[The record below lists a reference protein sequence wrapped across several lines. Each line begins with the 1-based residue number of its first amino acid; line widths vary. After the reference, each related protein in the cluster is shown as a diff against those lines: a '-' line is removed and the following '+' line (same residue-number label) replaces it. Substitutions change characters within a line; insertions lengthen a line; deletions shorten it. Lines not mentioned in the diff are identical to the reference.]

1 MDVNQRPLDTQ
12 THRPGAMGDDKP
24 LASNLAS
31 MAVPALAKSNPAT
44 RRACLACAKAK
55 VRCDPHLEPGSTRCQ
70 STTTPQAEGNKTK
83 LDGIVTLLAASQRVP
98 KDGDVDSPPE
108 SSNTSAGASRSESD
122 ARSASKIL
130 SLVPEDVER
139 VLETSPVFEGSL
151 FIPPERQQ
159 TTPLAVQTIGDFSAF
174 HHEPSIDEPNYRSF
188 PGFEMT
194 FEEAGRVLNLYRSQM
209 AAHCPFV
216 IVPLQ
221 TTAHQLRHEKP
232 FLFMSVITAASYEN
246 LALQRALGEEI
257 MKYLSVHLLLRGEK
271 SLELLQGLLVY
282 LFWHHYHFKPGN
294 QQLYKLIQLAI
305 ALVVDLKL
313 NETPP
318 RANTKQKIAIE
329 VSHPSTEESAL
340 NRSVYGSF
348 EEKRALVGCY
358 YLSSAVSMSFKKL
371 NALRF
376 TQRIEDCCQA
386 LAEAAEYSSD
396 VDLVHCVRLQN
407 IAEKISQ
414 YFPYGEPFA
423 AQTPNLPLEMYVKAL
438 QTELQA
444 FLNGLSFNFQQN
456 PLLLMQFYN
465 VEVHL
470 YEIGIHDP
478 YHTHASQTENL
489 PLRRLEILYDC
500 LVSIKNY
507 FEVFFTLPYT
517 RYFGFT
523 FVEWTQMSYVLVII
537 SKLSLLQDPG
547 WDLAHVRHMVDV
559 STVLGRSITRF
570 QDLKSL
576 KGGNG
581 SGFTRFLGLMQRMKA
596 WYESN
601 KINLRG
607 MQDISPLQ
615 DVNIQPEVNESMGM
629 GVGGNGG
636 GDMGFNVRNLPDED
650 FWQAIMSCSFD
661 GVLMES

>member
-1 MDVNQRPLDTQ
+1 
-12 THRPGAMGDDKP
+12 MGDDNP
-24 LASNLAS
+24 LASNLAP

-55 VRCDPHLEPGSTRCQ
+55 VRCDPHLEPGSTKCQRC
-70 STTTPQAEGNKTK
+70 ERLNKTCTVVAPPPRKQRVTKRHLANLEQK

-98 KDGDVDSPPE
+98 KDGYVDSPLE
-108 SSNTSAGASRSESD
+108 SSNTSVGASRSESD
-122 ARSASKIL
+122 TRSASKIL
-130 SLVPEDVER
+130 SLVPENVER
-139 VLETSPVFEGSL
+139 VLETSPAFEGSI

-159 TTPLAVQTIGDFSAF
+159 TSPLAIQTMGDFSTF
-174 HHEPSIDEPNYRSF
+174 HHEPSIDESNYHSF
-188 PGFEMT
+188 TDFEMT
-194 FEEAGRVLNLYRSQM
+194 FEEAGRVLNLYRSLM
-209 AAHCPFV
+209 ATHCPFV
-216 IVPLQ
+216 IVPPQ

-232 FLFMSVITAASYEN
+232 FLFMTVITAASYEN

-294 QQLYKLIQLAI
+294 QQLYKLLQLAV

-318 RANTKQKIAIE
+318 QANTKQKIAVE
-329 VSHPSTEESAL
+329 VSHPSTED
-340 NRSVYGSF
+340 NRNKYGSF

-386 LAEAAEYSSD
+386 LAQAAEYASD

-414 YFPYGEPFA
+414 YFPYSEPFA

-444 FLNGLSFNFQQN
+444 FMSGLPFNFQQN

-478 YHTHASQTENL
+478 YHTHAVQTENL

-523 FVEWTQMSYVLVII
+523 FVEWTQMTYVLIII

-559 STVLGRSITRF
+559 STVLGRSITRL

-581 SGFTRFLGLMQRMKA
+581 GGFTRLLGLIQRMKA

-607 MQDISPLQ
+607 MHDTSPLQ
-615 DVNIQPEVNESMGM
+615 DVNIHPEVNESMGM
-629 GVGGNGG
+629 EVGGNESV
-636 GDMGFNVRNLPDED
+636 DMGFNVRNLPDED
-650 FWQAIMSCSFD
+650 FWQVIMSCSFD